1 MVVVVEEEEVG
12 AITEAGGRRS
22 NVSPGAGAEEGSAGP
37 GCHEQGCV
45 GTLKEEQGGMTVK
58 DGYG

>member
-22 NVSPGAGAEEGSAGP
+22 NVSPGAVADEGSAGP
-37 GCHEQGCV
+37 GCHE
-45 GTLKEEQGGMTVK
+45 
-58 DGYG
+58 